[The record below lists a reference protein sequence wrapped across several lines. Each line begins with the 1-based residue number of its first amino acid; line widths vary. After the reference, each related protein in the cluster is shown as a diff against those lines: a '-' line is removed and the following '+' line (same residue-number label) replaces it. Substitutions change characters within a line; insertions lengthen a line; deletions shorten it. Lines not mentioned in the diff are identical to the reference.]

1 MDLDGF
7 GGKPIQGCCDWTCK
21 LFLIEACADD
31 EQQILSWRNEKKV
44 RRQSFTTHEITP
56 EEHHSWFYSVLNNPN
71 IKVLILYL
79 GKRPVGIVRFEC
91 QGVQAKISYSI
102 DDNYQGLGL
111 GNKLIGMSVNYA
123 ERKLNVSQLCAS
135 TKQDNEASKKVLLL
149 NGFRQIDIELEQ
161 DSSVFCRALTP
172 RGV

>member
-1 MDLDGF
+1 M
-7 GGKPIQGCCDWTCK
+7 
-21 LFLIEACADD
+21 
-31 EQQILSWRNEKKV
+31 
-44 RRQSFTTHEITP
+44 
-56 EEHHSWFYSVLNNPN
+56 
-71 IKVLILYL
+71 ILYL

-91 QGVQAKISYSI
+91 QGVQ
-102 DDNYQGLGL
+102 
-111 GNKLIGMSVNYA
+111 LIGMSVNYA
-123 ERKLNVSQLCAS
+123 ERKLNVSQLCAR